1 MKYIKILFSIL
12 IFGFPL
18 QESIGQTFATYDSTQ
33 LVQSL
38 TGTRDVR
45 FNTQFHKNSGAI
57 QTLKGIS
64 MNTLY
69 KALKGKLTSDGL
81 ISAGGQIDS
90 VQIYRDSVLI
100 AYAGGLQ
107 VDRDTIRLT
116 ASIPTLGGDI
126 TGTLGNVAVV
136 DNSHNHNSST
146 ITTDILSSIEG
157 VSNDGG
163 NVDLVASGVI
173 TITGNDGANTIT
185 FTVPHPDTTFSYG
198 DLSGGINSG
207 TVRGLRGKAISASS
221 PSDGQV
227 YVYNSG
233 SLTWVPTTLATAD
246 TTLSGDVTGGINS
259 TVVGDNSHNHSAS
272 TITTD
277 IVSSINGVTN
287 DGGGITINSANSLIT
302 VSSSDVSNTITLT
315 ASSPDTTLAG
325 DVTGGLNSTVVGDNS
340 HNHSASTITTNI
352 VSSISGVV
360 NDGGN
365 IGLVGDS
372 YITVTPNNT
381 TDTIGLSL
389 NVGAIARPY
398 RVYTALLSQSGTGA
412 PVDQVLENTL
422 GGSIV
427 WTRSVQGVYFATLAS
442 AFTENLTTVSVNYG
456 IPSGD
461 GNFIEGFRSNSNV
474 VRVQTRRA
482 SDAALVDMDGS
493 LIFIE
498 IRVYNGL

>member
-136 DNSHNHNSST
+136 DNSHNHNSFT

-198 DLSGGINSG
+198 DLLGGINSG
-207 TVRGLRGKAISASS
+207 TVRGLRGRAISASV
-221 PSDGQV
+221 PTDGQV
-227 YVYNSG
+227 YAYNSG
-233 SLTWVPTTLATAD
+233 TLTWVPTTLAAVD
-246 TTLSGDVTGGINS
+246 TTLAGDVTGGLNS
-259 TVVGDNSHNHSAS
+259 TVVGNDSHTHSAS

-287 DGGGITINSANSLIT
+287 DGGAITFNSANSLLTI
-302 VSSSDVSNTITLT
+302 SSSDVSNTVTLT
-315 ASSPDTTLAG
+315 VATPDTTLAG
-325 DVTGGLNSTVVGDNS
+325 DVTGGINSTVVGDNS
-340 HNHSASTITTNI
+340 HNHNATTITTNI
-352 VSSISGVV
+352 VSSINGVS

-365 IGLVGDS
+365 VAIVGTNGIS
-372 YITVTPNNT
+372 ISSNNT
-381 TDTIGLSL
+381 TDTITVSGTAS
-389 NVGAIARPY
+389 PY
-398 RVYTALLSQSGTGA
+398 LVYTAILSQADSSD
-412 PVDQVLENTL
+412 PVATVLANTL
-422 GGSIV
+422 SGDIV
-427 WTRSVQGVYFATLAS
+427 WTRISTGVYFGTLS
-442 AFTENLTTVSVNYG
+442 GAFTNNLTTVSCNYG
-456 IPSGD
+456 IISGD
-461 GNFIEGFRSNSNV
+461 ASIITGSRSNSNV
-474 VRVQTRRA
+474 VRVQTYKA
-482 SDAALVDMDGS
+482 SDKTLSEMKGS

-498 IRVYNGL
+498 IRVYIGA

>member
-207 TVRGLRGKAISASS
+207 TVRGLRGKAISASV
-221 PSDGQV
+221 PTDGQV
-227 YVYNSG
+227 YAYNSG
-233 SLTWVPTTLATAD
+233 TLTWVPTTLAVVD
-246 TTLSGDVTGGINS
+246 TTLSGDVTGGLNS
-259 TVVGDNSHNHSAS
+259 TVVGNDSHTHSAS

-287 DGGGITINSANSLIT
+287 DGGAITFNSANSLLTI
-302 VSSSDVSNTITLT
+302 SSSDVSNTVTLT
-315 ASSPDTTLAG
+315 VATPDTTLAG
-325 DVTGGLNSTVVGDNS
+325 DVTGGINSTVVGDNS
-340 HNHSASTITTNI
+340 HNHNASTITTNI
-352 VSSISGVV
+352 VSSINGVT

-365 IGLVGDS
+365 VAIVGTNGIS
-372 YITVTPNNT
+372 VSSNNT
-381 TDTIGLSL
+381 TDTITISGT
-389 NVGAIARPY
+389 AAPY
-398 RVYTALLSQSGTGA
+398 RVYTALLSQSDSSA
-412 PVDQVLENTL
+412 PVATVLANTL
-422 GGSIV
+422 SGDIV
-427 WTRSVQGVYFATLAS
+427 WTRISTGVYFGTLS
-442 AFTENLTTVSVNYG
+442 GAFTNNLTTVSCNYG
-456 IPSGD
+456 IISGD
-461 GNFIEGFRSNSNV
+461 ASIITGSRSNSNV
-474 VRVQTRRA
+474 VRVQTYKA
-482 SDAALVDMDGS
+482 SDKTLSEMKGS

-498 IRVYNGL
+498 IRVYIGA

>member
-207 TVRGLRGKAISASS
+207 TVRGLRGKAISASV
-221 PSDGQV
+221 PTDGQV
-227 YVYNSG
+227 YAYNSG
-233 SLTWVPTTLATAD
+233 TLTWVPTTLAAVD
-246 TTLSGDVTGGINS
+246 TTLAGDVTGGLNS
-259 TVVGDNSHNHSAS
+259 TVVGNDSHTHSAS

-287 DGGGITINSANSLIT
+287 DGGAITFNSANSLLTI
-302 VSSSDVSNTITLT
+302 SSSDVSNTVTLT
-315 ASSPDTTLAG
+315 VATPDTTLAG
-325 DVTGGLNSTVVGDNS
+325 DVTGGINSTVVGDNS
-340 HNHSASTITTNI
+340 HNHNATTITTNI
-352 VSSISGVV
+352 VSSINGVS

-365 IGLVGDS
+365 VAIVGTNGIS
-372 YITVTPNNT
+372 ISSNNT
-381 TDTIGLSL
+381 TDTITVSGTAS
-389 NVGAIARPY
+389 PY
-398 RVYTALLSQSGTGA
+398 LVYTAILRQTGTDD
-412 PVDQVLENTL
+412 PVATVLANTL
-422 GGSIV
+422 SADIV
-427 WTRSVQGVYFATLAS
+427 WTRTSAGVYFGTLS
-442 AFTENLTTVSVNYG
+442 GAFTNGLTTVSCNYG
-456 IPSGD
+456 VVSGTAD
-461 GNFIEGFRSNSNV
+461 IITGFRSNSNV
-474 VRVQTRRA
+474 IRVQTYR
-482 SDAALVDMDGS
+482 SDDSSLAEMEGS

-498 IRVYNGL
+498 IRVYIGA

>member
-207 TVRGLRGKAISASS
+207 TVRGLRGKAISASV
-221 PSDGQV
+221 PTDGQV
-227 YVYNSG
+227 YAYNSG
-233 SLTWVPTTLATAD
+233 TLTWVPTTLAVVD
-246 TTLSGDVTGGINS
+246 TTLSGDVTGGLNS
-259 TVVGDNSHNHSAS
+259 TVVGNDSHTHSAS

-287 DGGGITINSANSLIT
+287 DGGAITFNSANSLLTI
-302 VSSSDVSNTITLT
+302 SSSDVSNTVTLT
-315 ASSPDTTLAG
+315 VATPDTTLAG
-325 DVTGGLNSTVVGDNS
+325 DVTGGINSTVVGDNS
-340 HNHSASTITTNI
+340 HNHNASTITTNI
-352 VSSISGVV
+352 VSSINGVT

-365 IGLVGDS
+365 VAIVGTNGIS
-372 YITVTPNNT
+372 VSSNNT
-381 TDTIGLSL
+381 TDTITISGT
-389 NVGAIARPY
+389 AAPY
-398 RVYTALLSQSGTGA
+398 KVYTALLSQSDSSA
-412 PVDQVLENTL
+412 PVATVLANTL
-422 GGSIV
+422 SGDIV
-427 WTRSVQGVYFATLAS
+427 WTRISTGVYFGTLS
-442 AFTENLTTVSVNYG
+442 GAFTNNLTTVSCNYG
-456 IPSGD
+456 IISGD
-461 GNFIEGFRSNSNV
+461 ASIITGSRSNSNV
-474 VRVQTRRA
+474 VRVQTYKA
-482 SDAALVDMDGS
+482 SDKTLSEMKGS

-498 IRVYNGL
+498 IRVYIGA

>member
-207 TVRGLRGKAISASS
+207 TVRGLRGKAISASV
-221 PSDGQV
+221 PTDGQV
-227 YVYNSG
+227 YAYNSG
-233 SLTWVPTTLATAD
+233 TLTWVPTTLAVVD
-246 TTLSGDVTGGINS
+246 TTLSGDVTGGLNS
-259 TVVGDNSHNHSAS
+259 TVVGNDSHTHSAS

-287 DGGGITINSANSLIT
+287 DGGAITFNSANSLLTI
-302 VSSSDVSNTITLT
+302 SSSDVSNTVTLT
-315 ASSPDTTLAG
+315 VATPDTTLAG
-325 DVTGGLNSTVVGDNS
+325 DVTGGINSTVVGDNS
-340 HNHSASTITTNI
+340 HNHNASTITTNI
-352 VSSISGVV
+352 VSSINGVT

-365 IGLVGDS
+365 VAIVGTNGIS
-372 YITVTPNNT
+372 VSSNNT
-381 TDTIGLSL
+381 TDTITISGT
-389 NVGAIARPY
+389 AAPY
-398 RVYTALLSQSGTGA
+398 RVYTALLSQSDSSA
-412 PVDQVLENTL
+412 PVATVLGNTL
-422 GGSIV
+422 SADII
-427 WTRSVQGVYFATLAS
+427 WTRTTTGVYFGTLS
-442 AFTENLTTVSVNYG
+442 GAFTENLTTVSCNYG
-456 IPSGD
+456 IVSGD
-461 GNFIEGFRSNSNV
+461 ASIITGFRSNANV
-474 VRVQTRRA
+474 IRVQTYKA
-482 SDAALVDMDGS
+482 SDKTLSAMKGS

-498 IRVYNGL
+498 IRVYIGV

>member
-207 TVRGLRGKAISASS
+207 TVRGLRGKAISASV
-221 PSDGQV
+221 PTDGQV
-227 YVYNSG
+227 YAYNSG
-233 SLTWVPTTLATAD
+233 TLTWVPTTLAVVD
-246 TTLSGDVTGGINS
+246 TTLSGDVTGGLNS
-259 TVVGDNSHNHSAS
+259 TVVGNDSHTHSAS

-287 DGGGITINSANSLIT
+287 DGGAITFNSANSLLTI
-302 VSSSDVSNTITLT
+302 SSSDVSNTVTLT
-315 ASSPDTTLAG
+315 VATPDTTLAG
-325 DVTGGLNSTVVGDNS
+325 DVTGGINSTVVGDNS
-340 HNHSASTITTNI
+340 HNHNASTITTNI
-352 VSSISGVV
+352 VSSINGVT

-365 IGLVGDS
+365 VAIVGTNGIS
-372 YITVTPNNT
+372 ISSNNT
-381 TDTIGLSL
+381 TDTITVSGT
-389 NVGAIARPY
+389 ARPY
-398 RVYTALLSQSGTGA
+398 LVYTAILSQADSSD
-412 PVDQVLENTL
+412 PVATVLANTL
-422 GGSIV
+422 SGDIV
-427 WTRSVQGVYFATLAS
+427 WTRISTGVYFGTLS
-442 AFTENLTTVSVNYG
+442 GAFTNNLTTVSCNYG
-456 IPSGD
+456 IISGD
-461 GNFIEGFRSNSNV
+461 ASIITGSRSNSNV
-474 VRVQTRRA
+474 VRVQTYKA
-482 SDAALVDMDGS
+482 SDKTLSEMKGS

-498 IRVYNGL
+498 IRVYIGA

>member
-207 TVRGLRGKAISASS
+207 TVRGLRGKAISASV
-221 PSDGQV
+221 PTDGQV
-227 YVYNSG
+227 YAYNSG
-233 SLTWVPTTLATAD
+233 TLTWVPTTLAVVD
-246 TTLSGDVTGGINS
+246 TTLSGDVTGGLNS
-259 TVVGDNSHNHSAS
+259 TVVGNDSHTHSAS

-287 DGGGITINSANSLIT
+287 DGGAITFNSANSLLTI
-302 VSSSDVSNTITLT
+302 SSSDVSNTVTLT
-315 ASSPDTTLAG
+315 VATPDTTLAG
-325 DVTGGLNSTVVGDNS
+325 DVTGGINSTVVGDNS
-340 HNHSASTITTNI
+340 HNHNASTITTNI
-352 VSSISGVV
+352 VSSINGVT

-365 IGLVGDS
+365 VAIVGTNGIS
-372 YITVTPNNT
+372 VSSNNT
-381 TDTIGLSL
+381 TDTITISGT
-389 NVGAIARPY
+389 AAPY
-398 RVYTALLSQSGTGA
+398 RVYTALLSQSDSSA
-412 PVDQVLENTL
+412 PVATVLGNTL
-422 GGSIV
+422 SADII
-427 WTRSVQGVYFATLAS
+427 WTRISTGVYFGTLS
-442 AFTENLTTVSVNYG
+442 GAFTNNLTTVSCNYG
-456 IPSGD
+456 IISGD
-461 GNFIEGFRSNSNV
+461 ASIITGFRSNSNV
-474 VRVQTRRA
+474 VIVQTYKA
-482 SDAALVDMDGS
+482 SDKTLSEMKGS

-498 IRVYNGL
+498 IRVYIGA

>member
-198 DLSGGINSG
+198 DLLGGINSG
-207 TVRGLRGKAISASS
+207 TVRGLRGRAISASV
-221 PSDGQV
+221 PTDGQV
-227 YVYNSG
+227 YAYNSG
-233 SLTWVPTTLATAD
+233 TLTWVPTTLAAVD
-246 TTLSGDVTGGINS
+246 TTLAGDVTGGINT

-287 DGGGITINSANSLIT
+287 DGGAITFNSANSLLTI
-302 VSSSDVSNTITLT
+302 SSSDVSNTVTLT
-315 ASSPDTTLAG
+315 VATPDTTLAG
-325 DVTGGLNSTVVGDNS
+325 DVTGGINSTVVGDNS
-340 HNHSASTITTNI
+340 HNHNATTITTNI
-352 VSSISGVV
+352 VSSINGVS

-365 IGLVGDS
+365 VAIVGTNGIS
-372 YITVTPNNT
+372 ISSNNT
-381 TDTIGLSL
+381 TDTITVSGTAS
-389 NVGAIARPY
+389 PY
-398 RVYTALLSQSGTGA
+398 LVYTAILSQADSSD
-412 PVDQVLENTL
+412 PVATVLANTL
-422 GGSIV
+422 SGDIV
-427 WTRSVQGVYFATLAS
+427 WTRISTGVYFGTLS
-442 AFTENLTTVSVNYG
+442 GAFTNNLTTVSCNYG
-456 IPSGD
+456 IISGD
-461 GNFIEGFRSNSNV
+461 ASIITGSRSNSNV
-474 VRVQTRRA
+474 VRVQTYKA
-482 SDAALVDMDGS
+482 SDKTLSEMKGS

-498 IRVYNGL
+498 IRVYIGA

>member
-207 TVRGLRGKAISASS
+207 TVRGLRGKAISASV
-221 PSDGQV
+221 PTDGQV
-227 YVYNSG
+227 YAYNSG
-233 SLTWVPTTLATAD
+233 TLTWVPTTLAVVD
-246 TTLSGDVTGGINS
+246 TTLSGDVTGGLNS
-259 TVVGDNSHNHSAS
+259 TVVGNDSHTHSAS

-287 DGGGITINSANSLIT
+287 DGGAITFNSANSLLTI
-302 VSSSDVSNTITLT
+302 SSSDVSNTVTLT
-315 ASSPDTTLAG
+315 VATPDTTLAG
-325 DVTGGLNSTVVGDNS
+325 DVTGGINSTVVGDNS
-340 HNHSASTITTNI
+340 HNHNASTITTNI
-352 VSSISGVV
+352 VSSINGVT

-365 IGLVGDS
+365 VAIVGTNGIS
-372 YITVTPNNT
+372 VSSNNT
-381 TDTIGLSL
+381 TDTITISGT
-389 NVGAIARPY
+389 AAPY
-398 RVYTALLSQSGTGA
+398 RVYTALLSQSDSSA
-412 PVDQVLENTL
+412 PVATVLGNTL
-422 GGSIV
+422 SADII
-427 WTRSVQGVYFATLAS
+427 WTRISTGVYFGTLS
-442 AFTENLTTVSVNYG
+442 GAFTNNLTTVSCNYG
-456 IPSGD
+456 IISGD
-461 GNFIEGFRSNSNV
+461 ASIITGFRSTSNV
-474 VRVQTRRA
+474 VRVQTYKA
-482 SDAALVDMDGS
+482 SDKTLSEMKGS

-498 IRVYNGL
+498 IRVYIGA

>member
-207 TVRGLRGKAISASS
+207 TVRGLRGKAISASV
-221 PSDGQV
+221 PTDGQV
-227 YVYNSG
+227 YAYNSG
-233 SLTWVPTTLATAD
+233 TLTWVPTTLAVVD
-246 TTLSGDVTGGINS
+246 TTLSGDVTGGLNS
-259 TVVGDNSHNHSAS
+259 TVVGNDSHTHSAS

-287 DGGGITINSANSLIT
+287 DGGAITFNSANSLLTI
-302 VSSSDVSNTITLT
+302 SSSDVSNTVTLT
-315 ASSPDTTLAG
+315 VATPDTTLAG
-325 DVTGGLNSTVVGDNS
+325 DVTGGINSTVVGDNS
-340 HNHSASTITTNI
+340 HNHNASTITTNI
-352 VSSISGVV
+352 VSSINGVT

-365 IGLVGDS
+365 VAIVGTNGIS
-372 YITVTPNNT
+372 VSSNNT
-381 TDTIGLSL
+381 TDTITVSGTAS
-389 NVGAIARPY
+389 PY
-398 RVYTALLSQSGTGA
+398 LVYTAILSQADSSD
-412 PVDQVLENTL
+412 PVATVLANTL
-422 GGSIV
+422 SGDIV
-427 WTRSVQGVYFATLAS
+427 WTRISTGVYFGTLS
-442 AFTENLTTVSVNYG
+442 GAFTNNLTTVSCNYG
-456 IPSGD
+456 IITGD
-461 GNFIEGFRSNSNV
+461 ASIITGFRSNSNV
-474 VRVQTRRA
+474 VRVQTYKA
-482 SDAALVDMDGS
+482 SDKTLSEMKGS

-498 IRVYNGL
+498 IRVYIGA

>member
-207 TVRGLRGKAISASS
+207 TVRGLRGKAISASV
-221 PSDGQV
+221 PTDGQV
-227 YVYNSG
+227 YAYNSG
-233 SLTWVPTTLATAD
+233 TLTWVPTTLAVVD
-246 TTLSGDVTGGINS
+246 TTLSGDVTGGLNS
-259 TVVGDNSHNHSAS
+259 TVVGNDSHTHSAS

-287 DGGGITINSANSLIT
+287 DGGAITFNSANSLLTI
-302 VSSSDVSNTITLT
+302 SSSDVSNTVTLT
-315 ASSPDTTLAG
+315 VATPDTTLAG
-325 DVTGGLNSTVVGDNS
+325 DVTGGINSTVVGDNS
-340 HNHSASTITTNI
+340 HNHNASTITTNI
-352 VSSISGVV
+352 VSSINGVT

-365 IGLVGDS
+365 VAIVGTNGIS
-372 YITVTPNNT
+372 VSSNNT
-381 TDTIGLSL
+381 TDTITISGT
-389 NVGAIARPY
+389 AAPY
-398 RVYTALLSQSGTGA
+398 RVYTALLSQSDSSA
-412 PVDQVLENTL
+412 PVATVLGNTL
-422 GGSIV
+422 SADII
-427 WTRSVQGVYFATLAS
+427 WTRISTGVYFGTLS
-442 AFTENLTTVSVNYG
+442 GAFTENLTTVSCNYG
-456 IPSGD
+456 IVSGD
-461 GNFIEGFRSNSNV
+461 ASIITGFRSNANV
-474 VRVQTRRA
+474 IRVQTYKA
-482 SDAALVDMDGS
+482 SDKTLSEMKGS

-498 IRVYNGL
+498 IRVYIGV

>member
-207 TVRGLRGKAISASS
+207 TVRGLRGKAISASV
-221 PSDGQV
+221 PTDGQV
-227 YVYNSG
+227 YAYNSG
-233 SLTWVPTTLATAD
+233 TLTWVPTTLAVVD
-246 TTLSGDVTGGINS
+246 TTLSGDVTGGLNS
-259 TVVGDNSHNHSAS
+259 TVVGNDSHTHSAS

-287 DGGGITINSANSLIT
+287 DGGAITFNSANSLLTI
-302 VSSSDVSNTITLT
+302 SSSDVSNTVTLT
-315 ASSPDTTLAG
+315 VATPDTTLAG
-325 DVTGGLNSTVVGDNS
+325 DVTGGINSTVVGDNS
-340 HNHSASTITTNI
+340 HNHNASTITTNI
-352 VSSISGVV
+352 VSSINGVT

-365 IGLVGDS
+365 VAIVGTNGIS
-372 YITVTPNNT
+372 VSSNNT
-381 TDTIGLSL
+381 TDTITISGT
-389 NVGAIARPY
+389 AAPY
-398 RVYTALLSQSGTGA
+398 RVYTALLSQSDSSA
-412 PVDQVLENTL
+412 PVATVLGNTL
-422 GGSIV
+422 SADII
-427 WTRSVQGVYFATLAS
+427 WTRISTGVYFGTLS
-442 AFTENLTTVSVNYG
+442 GAFTNNLTSVSCNYG
-456 IPSGD
+456 IVSGD
-461 GNFIEGFRSNSNV
+461 ASIITGSRSNSNV
-474 VRVQTRRA
+474 IRVQTYKA
-482 SDAALVDMDGS
+482 SDKTLSEMKGS
-493 LIFIE
+493 QIFIE

>member
-207 TVRGLRGKAISASS
+207 TVRGLRGKAISASV
-221 PSDGQV
+221 PTDGQV
-227 YVYNSG
+227 YAYNSG
-233 SLTWVPTTLATAD
+233 TLTWVPTTLAVVD
-246 TTLSGDVTGGINS
+246 TTLSGDVTGGLNS
-259 TVVGDNSHNHSAS
+259 TVVGNDSHTHSAS

-287 DGGGITINSANSLIT
+287 DGGAITFNSANSLLTI
-302 VSSSDVSNTITLT
+302 SSSDVSNTVTLT
-315 ASSPDTTLAG
+315 VATPDTTLAG
-325 DVTGGLNSTVVGDNS
+325 DVTGGINSTVVGDNS
-340 HNHSASTITTNI
+340 HNHNASTITTNI
-352 VSSISGVV
+352 VSSINGVT

-365 IGLVGDS
+365 VAIVGTNGIS
-372 YITVTPNNT
+372 VSSNNT
-381 TDTIGLSL
+381 TDTITISGT
-389 NVGAIARPY
+389 AAPY
-398 RVYTALLSQSGTGA
+398 KVYTALLSQSDSSA
-412 PVDQVLENTL
+412 PVATVLGNTL
-422 GGSIV
+422 SADII
-427 WTRSVQGVYFATLAS
+427 WTRISTGVYFGTLS
-442 AFTENLTTVSVNYG
+442 GAFTNNLTTVSCNYG
-456 IPSGD
+456 IISGD
-461 GNFIEGFRSNSNV
+461 ASIITGFRSNSNV
-474 VRVQTRRA
+474 VRVQTYKA
-482 SDAALVDMDGS
+482 SDKTLSEMKGS

-498 IRVYNGL
+498 IRVYIGA

>member
-1 MKYIKILFSIL
+1 MKFIKILFL
-12 IFGFPL
+12 FIFAVPVVDSFA
-18 QESIGQTFATYDSTQ
+18 QTFSIYDSTYMA
-33 LVQSL
+33 QSL
-38 TGTRDVR
+38 TGTRDIR
-45 FNTQFHKNSGAI
+45 FNTQFHKNSGAV

-64 MNTLY
+64 MSNLY
-69 KALKGKLTSDGL
+69 KALKGKLASDGL
-81 ISAGGQIDS
+81 ISGGGQIDS
-90 VQIYRDSVLI
+90 IQIYHDSILI
-100 AYAGGLQ
+100 AYASGLQ
-107 VDRDTIRLT
+107 VDRDTIRIPT
-116 ASIPTLGGDI
+116 VIPTLGGDV
-126 TGTLGNVAVV
+126 TGTLGSVAVV
-136 DNSHNHNSST
+136 DNSHNHNNST

-157 VSNDGG
+157 VTNDGG

-198 DLSGGINSG
+198 DLSGGLNSG
-207 TVRGLRGKAISASS
+207 TVRGLRGMAISASA

-227 YVYNSG
+227 YIYNSG
-233 SLTWVPTTLATAD
+233 TLTWVPTTLAAAD
-246 TTLSGDVTGGINS
+246 TTLSGDVTGGLNT
-259 TVVGDNSHNHSAS
+259 TVVGNDSHTHSAS

-302 VSSSDVSNTITLT
+302 VSASDVSNTVTLT
-315 ASSPDTTLAG
+315 ATSPDTTLSG

-352 VSSISGVV
+352 VSSIGGVI

-398 RVYTALLSQSGTGA
+398 KVYTALLSQTGTSN

-427 WTRSVQGVYFATLAS
+427 WTRSVQGVYFATLSS
-442 AFTENLTTVSVNYG
+442 AFTENLTTVSINYG

-461 GNFIEGFRSNSNV
+461 ANFIEGFRSNSNV
-474 VRVQTRRA
+474 VRIQTRRA
-482 SDAALVDMDGS
+482 SDAALVDMEGS

>member
-1 MKYIKILFSIL
+1 MKFIKILFSIL
-12 IFGFPL
+12 IFGLPL

-81 ISAGGQIDS
+81 ISSGGQIDS

-198 DLSGGINSG
+198 DLLGGINSG
-207 TVRGLRGKAISASS
+207 TVRGLRGRAISASV
-221 PSDGQV
+221 PTDGQV
-227 YVYNSG
+227 YAYNSG
-233 SLTWVPTTLATAD
+233 TLTWVPTTLAAVD
-246 TTLSGDVTGGINS
+246 TTLAGDVTGGINT

-287 DGGGITINSANSLIT
+287 DGGAITFNSANSLLTI
-302 VSSSDVSNTITLT
+302 SSSDVSNTVTLT
-315 ASSPDTTLAG
+315 VATPDTTLAG
-325 DVTGGLNSTVVGDNS
+325 DVTGGINSTVVGDNS
-340 HNHSASTITTNI
+340 HNHNATTITTDI
-352 VSSISGVV
+352 VSSINGVS

-365 IGLVGDS
+365 VAIVGTNGIS
-372 YITVTPNNT
+372 ISSNNT
-381 TDTIGLSL
+381 TDTITVSGTAS
-389 NVGAIARPY
+389 PY
-398 RVYTALLSQSGTGA
+398 LVYTAILSQKDSSD
-412 PVDQVLENTL
+412 PVATVLANTL
-422 GGSIV
+422 SGDIV
-427 WTRSVQGVYFATLAS
+427 WTRTTTGVYFGTLS
-442 AFTENLTTVSVNYG
+442 GAFTNNLTSVSCNYG
-456 IPSGD
+456 IVSGD
-461 GNFIEGFRSNSNV
+461 ASIITGSRSNSNV
-474 VRVQTRRA
+474 IRVQTYKA
-482 SDAALVDMDGS
+482 SDKTLSEMKGS
-493 LIFIE
+493 QIFIE